1 MNNKV
6 KQIIYTSKEN
16 NFNNDNNIWLL
27 KSAIKTPECVI
38 VSSSGTHSNYMMEK
52 YKKTIKEEHIVKQL
66 YWYVFGRKTPIFVT
80 LDYPK
85 FDILRNLP
93 ILFDNSCFI

>member
-1 MNNKV
+1 MNIKV

-27 KSAIKTPECVI
+27 KSAIKNPECVI
-38 VSSSGTHSNYMMEK
+38 VSSSGVHSNYMSDS
-52 YKKTIKEEHIVKQL
+52 YKKLLKEEPISKQL
-66 YWYVFGRKTPIFVT
+66 FWYMFGRKTPIFVT
-80 LDYPK
+80 LDYLK

-93 ILFDNSCFI
+93 ILFDNSCLI